1 MKSRGDNR
9 RERIDRNVTEAVY
22 TLRID
27 KIPITSRNV
36 SDYLTDRGSTT
47 RYSSNMIV
55 TSLKRLVRT
64 GLLRNMGYQNQ
75 DYIRETN
82 GKIESAKVL
91 HFELIK

>member
-22 TLRID
+22 TFRID

-75 DYIRETN
+75 NYIRETN